1 MGVVDM
7 QAMQAAGG
15 LVSMGV
21 GVNGQLVPV
30 RGLPPGSAAFL
41 SLPAAAAGAAGGLH
55 FGLPPAGFGVNFGGL
70 GAPLFMMGQVAAGPA
85 APPPA
90 PLGVQLNGAWRVGDW
105 VCTCGFHNYASRVTC
120 KRCSKQKGDV
130 APLQQPNGS
139 PSPHGEP
146 PFSAAVMAS
155 MRPSLAA
162 PLSSPSVAVAPGM
175 KRVPSDLGDG
185 GWSMKRQISSH
196 DLLTIPQHQLEQ
208 QLLAACG
215 VAPAAV
221 GNGIL
226 PAPMTA
232 AAAGGASGPSFVA
245 GPPGINL
252 MALAGK
258 GASHWRTGDWL
269 CTACNNHNFASRQV
283 CNRCSQEKLGG
294 AVGGPSL
301 GPMPE
306 AGPTNGSLVS

>member
-1 MGVVDM
+1 
-7 QAMQAAGG
+7 
-15 LVSMGV
+15 
-21 GVNGQLVPV
+21 
-30 RGLPPGSAAFL
+30 
-41 SLPAAAAGAAGGLH
+41 
-55 FGLPPAGFGVNFGGL
+55 
-70 GAPLFMMGQVAAGPA
+70 MMGQVAAGPA

-120 KRCSKQKGDV
+120 KRCSKQKGEV
-130 APLQQPNGS
+130 AQSQQPNGAS
-139 PSPHGEP
+139 PSPH
-146 PFSAAVMAS
+146 
-155 MRPSLAA
+155 
-162 PLSSPSVAVAPGM
+162 APGM

-232 AAAGGASGPSFVA
+232 AAAGGAGSPSFMA

-283 CNRCSQEKLGG
+283 CNRCAQEKLGG

-301 GPMPE
+301 GTMPE